1 MSPRHT
7 LIVSF
12 QFAMMICLVNPRSR
26 STDSYS
32 PGKDSKH
39 NQVCTGSHISSR
51 SGENVVNAVNISFN
65 LHDLKSPAMCL
76 KPIILECAMWS
87 SFKEM
92 SCCHGELSNHS
103 VG

>member
-1 MSPRHT
+1 MI
-7 LIVSF
+7 IVSF
-12 QFAMMICLVNPRSR
+12 QIAMMICLVNPKAG

-32 PGKDSKH
+32 PGKDSKC
-39 NQVCTGSHISSR
+39 NQVCTGGHISSR

-65 LHDLKSPAMCL
+65 LHGLESPAMCL
-76 KPIILECAMWS
+76 KPIILACAMWS

-92 SCCHGELSNHS
+92 GCCHGELSKHS